1 MARDVVGALNKLS
14 DQTFTERLTDRDRE
28 ALSDFLEDYFCA
40 PDDQD
45 EEIGSY
51 KLH

>member
-1 MARDVVGALNKLS
+1 MNRDVVGALNKLS
-14 DQTFTERLTDRDRE
+14 DQSFTADR

-45 EEIGSY
+45 EKISSY